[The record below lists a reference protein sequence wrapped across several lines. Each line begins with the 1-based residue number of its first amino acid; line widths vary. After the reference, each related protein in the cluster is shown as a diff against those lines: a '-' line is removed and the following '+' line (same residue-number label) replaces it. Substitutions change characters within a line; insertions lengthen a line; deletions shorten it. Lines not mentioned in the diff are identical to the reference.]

1 MQGVS
6 TWVWQW
12 GLSQEGFHLAVH
24 VRHNRGQG
32 TILHLTAAC
41 VQSSVSGGADGF
53 KSHVLKAVR
62 DLPPRQG
69 GEREGRLSG
78 IAETT
83 SHLRGS
89 SISHS
94 HREVSVK
101 CCKASVRILP
111 TLLVKRRLHVPRPR
125 CARLGISLLKFQCWT
140 GQACPGPRI
149 LIPHSLIQ
157 QIFVEHQLKA
167 RHWAGNG
174 RKHGSVLS
182 WTVSPRRG

>member
-53 KSHVLKAVR
+53 KSHVFKAVR

-69 GEREGRLSG
+69 GEREGRFSG

-101 CCKASVRILP
+101 CCKASVRGFCPLCW
-111 TLLVKRRLHVPRPR
+111 LKDDYMCLVPGVPVLGFLFLNFNAGQDRHVP
-125 CARLGISLLKFQCWT
+125 
-140 GQACPGPRI
+140 GPA
-149 LIPHSLIQ
+149 
-157 QIFVEHQLKA
+157 F
-167 RHWAGNG
+167 
-174 RKHGSVLS
+174 
-182 WTVSPRRG
+182 